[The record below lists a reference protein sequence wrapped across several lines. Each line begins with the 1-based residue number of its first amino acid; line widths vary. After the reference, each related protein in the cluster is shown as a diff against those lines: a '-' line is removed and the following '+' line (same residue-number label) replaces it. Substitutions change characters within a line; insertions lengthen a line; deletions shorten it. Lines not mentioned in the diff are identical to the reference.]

1 MVGDLKR
8 PQTNRCQT
16 NGGAV
21 RPTSRLRQ
29 HVMAALLAA
38 LFTGLAPE
46 AWAQEP
52 TGEVVLERINRQS
65 LDPGQCGLFLWSRGD
80 NPTFVFVSYN
90 EPSLARVRIDGQS
103 RAIERE
109 RFSGESVLGHF
120 ERQVF
125 EDSRV
130 ALTVDIKVDESR
142 PIQDGAVVQ
151 AGTITARTRR
161 GWETVTPVGG
171 MIACE
176 RRREQPRLGR

>member
-1 MVGDLKR
+1 MVGDGKR
-8 PQTNRCQT
+8 
-16 NGGAV
+16 
-21 RPTSRLRQ
+21 RPTNESEPCGTGDR
-29 HVMAALLAA
+29 MAPGLKQSIATFLLAA
-38 LFTGLAPE
+38 ILFSFSAPS
-46 AWAQEP
+46 WAQEP
-52 TGEVVLERINRQS
+52 SGEVVLERINRQS

-103 RAIERE
+103 RALERD

-130 ALTVDIKVDESR
+130 VLTVDIKVDEGR

-151 AGTITARTRR
+151 SGTITARTRR

-176 RRREQPRLGR
+176 RRAQQTRLGR